1 MAEKMV
7 GVIGGSGLY
16 KMEGLEEVQTV
27 SLTTPFGSPSDSIV
41 VGRLE
46 GTKIAFL
53 PRHGKGHRIQPSSLN
68 SRANIYAMKMLLGSM
83 KKPLRTLWIV
93 SLLTFY
99 LHPSAVAETKQ
110 IGFAIPFPNLTFSQP
125 LSKGE
130 QVYLGISKKK
140 GFSFREIKGDL
151 ILVELISTYCI
162 NCQRQ
167 APIFTELYSS
177 IERDPKLKGKVKMIG
192 IAAGNNPGE
201 VETFKKAHQIPYP
214 IFSDPKFDAH
224 VAVGGPRTPF
234 TVWVRRDGQ
243 GNGVV
248 VSTHLGLTESAEN
261 VLAETKAVLQYNLAL
276 LKPKKGAIYEGDA
289 LKPPLTEEELLKKAR
304 KGMEA
309 SGGKVLQIERITLK
323 DGDSVYAGK
332 VNLGDRQEN
341 FFSKLASRRAVCD
354 ICHDTFFIYTF
365 DSTGKVVDIVPVQ
378 LTKIDNLHWTEE
390 DIKKLKSRTV
400 GKSILKPFSFDA
412 RVDSISGATV
422 TAVLI
427 FDSLDKAKEIFEKL
441 KKEGYVR

>member
-1 MAEKMV
+1 MYFR
-7 GVIGGSGLY
+7 ILIS
-16 KMEGLEEVQTV
+16 
-27 SLTTPFGSPSDSIV
+27 SFWIF
-41 VGRLE
+41 
-46 GTKIAFL
+46 FL
-53 PRHGKGHRIQPSSLN
+53 
-68 SRANIYAMKMLLGSM
+68 
-83 KKPLRTLWIV
+83 
-93 SLLTFY
+93 SLLLFFS
-99 LHPSAVAETKQ
+99 SASGETKP
-110 IGFAIPFPNLTFSQP
+110 IGFAIVFPNLTFSQS

-130 QVYLGISKKK
+130 QVYLGIPQKK

-151 ILVELISTYCI
+151 ILVELISTYCF
-162 NCQRQ
+162 NCQKQ
-167 APIFTELYSS
+167 APIFTKLYSS
-177 IERDPKLKGKVKMIG
+177 IEKDPKLKGKVKMIG

-224 VAVGGPRTPF
+224 MVLGGPRTPF
-234 TVWVRRDGQ
+234 TIWVRKDAQ

-261 VLAETKAVLQYNLAL
+261 ALAETRAVLQYNLAL

-289 LKPPLTEEELLKKAR
+289 LKPPLTEEELLKRAR

-309 SGGKVLQIERITLK
+309 SGGKVLQIEKITLK

-332 VNLGDRQEN
+332 VDLGGRQEN

-365 DSTGKVVDIVPVQ
+365 DSTGKVIDIVPVQ

-412 RVDSISGATV
+412 KVDSISGATI